1 MKEISAEIVA
11 QKWTEVN
18 KMEKDFS
25 IHIKQINSKSDDYME
40 EILENIMEMVDHYYC
55 VQDQYH
61 TWIDAV
67 IDTDT
72 FDVDEEINLL
82 SRHYPTYAFKVTT
95 FDNEIEQDRTTYT
108 FNGKS
113 VQFTPVVKS
122 AEEVAQEMF
131 PTINTIFDSD
141 NYIEVET
148 IFH

>member
-1 MKEISAEIVA
+1 MK
-11 QKWTEVN
+11 
-18 KMEKDFS
+18 KDFS
-25 IHIKQINSKSDDYME
+25 IHIKQINGKSDNYME
-40 EILENIMEMVDHYYC
+40 EILENIKEMASCYYGDK
-55 VQDQYH
+55 DQYH
-61 TWIDAV
+61 SWITVA

-72 FDVDEEINLL
+72 FDVDNEINLL

-113 VQFTPVVKS
+113 VQFTPVIKS

-131 PTINTIFDSD
+131 PTINAIFDSY

-148 IFH
+148 IFR

>member
-1 MKEISAEIVA
+1 
-11 QKWTEVN
+11 
-18 KMEKDFS
+18 MEKDFS
-25 IHIKQINSKSDDYME
+25 IHIKQINGKSDYYME
-40 EILENIMEMVDHYYC
+40 EILENIKEMTSHYYC
-55 VQDQYH
+55 IQEPFRSWV
-61 TWIDAV
+61 DAV

-82 SRHYPTYAFKVTT
+82 SRHYPIYAFKVTT
-95 FDNEIEQDRTTYT
+95 YDNEIEQDRTTYT

-131 PTINTIFDSD
+131 PTINTIFDSY

-148 IFH
+148 IFR

>member
-1 MKEISAEIVA
+1 
-11 QKWTEVN
+11 
-18 KMEKDFS
+18 MEKDFS
-25 IHIKQINSKSDDYME
+25 IHIKQVNGKSDDYME
-40 EILENIMEMVDHYYC
+40 EILENIGEMTNHCYWI
-55 VQDQYH
+55 QGQYH

-131 PTINTIFDSD
+131 PTINAIFDSE
-141 NYIEVET
+141 NFVNVET

>member
-1 MKEISAEIVA
+1 
-11 QKWTEVN
+11 
-18 KMEKDFS
+18 MEKDFS
-25 IHIKQINSKSDDYME
+25 IHIKQINGKSNDYME
-40 EILENIMEMVDHYYC
+40 EILENIKEMTSHYYC
-55 VQDQYH
+55 IQEPFHSWV
-61 TWIDAV
+61 DAV
-67 IDTDT
+67 IDTNT

-95 FDNEIEQDRTTYT
+95 YDNEIEQDRTTYT

-122 AEEVAQEMF
+122 ADEVAQEMF
-131 PTINTIFDSD
+131 PTINTIFDSN